1 MIEPSIR
8 RIIKKL
14 NPLAYALIGFGFLV
28 YIMRLE
34 FLNFFE
40 LKESFI
46 FFLSLASIGYGTAI
60 LLLNYLSGNRLESSD
75 ESYLRDELRVL
86 RNEIKHGNSS
96 RKDFEVI
103 RSRLNELEDMIK
115 LENKERGPISEEQ
128 QQIIIDEIRENIL
141 ADASS
146 SVLKDIE
153 NKYSDEFRFQSQVTS
168 IQEQL
173 ENTRLRLRKEIEALG
188 RRGNVNLV
196 IGVLTTIVAIGIL
209 TTTILDSNIKLTTD
223 TLISHFAPRLT
234 LSLFVEIFS
243 FFFLRLYKTGL
254 GEIKYFQNELTNIEL
269 KFVSLESA
277 LRTKN
282 ENTIQQVVTEFSK
295 TERNFVLEKG
305 QSTVDLEK
313 SRLDLEGNNN
323 AFGAMTKLIES
334 IKK

>member
-1 MIEPSIR
+1 MLKSQIR
-8 RIIKKL
+8 TLFRRM
-14 NPLAYALIGFGFLV
+14 NPLAYGLIGFGFLV
-28 YIMRLE
+28 YTMRFE
-34 FLNFFE
+34 FSNLFA

-46 FFLSLASIGYGTAI
+46 FILSLGSIGYGAAI
-60 LLLNYLSGNRLESSD
+60 LLLNYLRGNRLESSD
-75 ESYLRDELRVL
+75 DSYIRDELRVM
-86 RNEIKHGNSS
+86 RNEIKHGSYS
-96 RKDFEVI
+96 RKDLEII
-103 RSRLNELEDMIK
+103 RYKLNELENLVR
-115 LENKERGPISEEQ
+115 LENKERGPISKEEQ
-128 QQIIIDEIRENIL
+128 QLIIDEIRENIL
-141 ADASS
+141 TDASS

-153 NKYSDEFRFQSQVTS
+153 NKYSDEFRLQSQVTS

-209 TTTILDSNIKLTTD
+209 TTTILDSSIKLTTD
-223 TLISHFAPRLT
+223 TLVSHFAPRLT

-282 ENTIQQVVTEFSK
+282 EDTIQQVVTEFSK

-305 QSTVDLEK
+305 QSTVALEK

-323 AFGAMTKLIES
+323 AFGNMTKLIDA